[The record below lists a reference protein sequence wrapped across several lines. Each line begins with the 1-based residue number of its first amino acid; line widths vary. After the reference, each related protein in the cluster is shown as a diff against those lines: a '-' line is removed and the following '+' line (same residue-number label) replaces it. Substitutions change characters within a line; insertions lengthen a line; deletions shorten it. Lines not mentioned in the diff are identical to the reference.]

1 MIKNICLIGNPNCGK
16 TSLFNALTGSN
27 QKTGNWSGVT
37 TEKKQGFLKGSKNIN
52 VIDLPGIYSLRANSI
67 DEKVVVEYLD
77 KNKPDLIINVVDG
90 TNLERNLYLSSEL
103 TKLNLPMI
111 VAVNFCDEIKSNG
124 ILINYNQLQDDF
136 GCSFIEISAKKRI
149 NIDKLISF
157 FNKTV
162 LYKSS
167 IISKLDN
174 EKARE
179 YLGKKNYDYIKR
191 KQTKGE
197 IFTQKADDIL
207 TSKYF
212 GLPIFICIIF
222 LVYFLSSKVGGFFSN
237 IISEYCDRFC
247 VQTAKAMANAGI
259 YQWFISLFAG
269 AVLKGV
275 GSVLAFSPQILILF
289 LLMTIIEESGYAM
302 RITFNLDRLFRT
314 FGLGGKSVLP
324 IILSCGC
331 SVTGIMATRTIE
343 NKDER
348 VMTIFL
354 APFMPCG
361 AKTVVFAWFSYAF
374 FNGNPFIS
382 LSMYFISLLCV
393 FVFGVILKKFS
404 IIKANTNTFVMEM
417 PTLRMPSVKD
427 VSRVLWEKL
436 KDFVYKSGT
445 IIFAVSVVLWFL
457 SNFGIKGFTTNVQE
471 SFLFYV
477 GNIIKYIF
485 YPLGFGNW
493 QASVSIL
500 TGIFAKEA
508 VIETFELLNVTN
520 LNLFANNFSVYAFMV
535 FVLLSPPCAAAIS
548 TAKNE
553 LGSKKELAKMLVFQ
567 FVSAYLVSFL
577 IVLIG
582 KIICLPFGLLFCVI
596 VGIILTTIS
605 LIIIVKRLK
614 TGCKDCKNCKKGIIC
629 LKNSKPNTTI

>member
-1 MIKNICLIGNPNCGK
+1 
-16 TSLFNALTGSN
+16 
-27 QKTGNWSGVT
+27 
-37 TEKKQGFLKGSKNIN
+37 
-52 VIDLPGIYSLRANSI
+52 
-67 DEKVVVEYLD
+67 
-77 KNKPDLIINVVDG
+77 
-90 TNLERNLYLSSEL
+90 
-103 TKLNLPMI
+103 
-111 VAVNFCDEIKSNG
+111 
-124 ILINYNQLQDDF
+124 
-136 GCSFIEISAKKRI
+136 
-149 NIDKLISF
+149 
-157 FNKTV
+157 
-162 LYKSS
+162 
-167 IISKLDN
+167 
-174 EKARE
+174 
-179 YLGKKNYDYIKR
+179 
-191 KQTKGE
+191 
-197 IFTQKADDIL
+197 
-207 TSKYF
+207 
-212 GLPIFICIIF
+212 
-222 LVYFLSSKVGGFFSN
+222 
-237 IISEYCDRFC
+237 
-247 VQTAKAMANAGI
+247 
-259 YQWFISLFAG
+259 
-269 AVLKGV
+269 
-275 GSVLAFSPQILILF
+275 
-289 LLMTIIEESGYAM
+289 
-302 RITFNLDRLFRT
+302 
-314 FGLGGKSVLP
+314 
-324 IILSCGC
+324 
-331 SVTGIMATRTIE
+331 
-343 NKDER
+343 
-348 VMTIFL
+348 
-354 APFMPCG
+354 
-361 AKTVVFAWFSYAF
+361 
-374 FNGNPFIS
+374 
-382 LSMYFISLLCV
+382 
-393 FVFGVILKKFS
+393 
-404 IIKANTNTFVMEM
+404 MEM

-582 KIICLPFGLLFCVI
+582 KIICLPFGLLFCGI
-596 VGIILTTIS
+596 VGIILTTLS

-614 TGCKDCKNCKKGIIC
+614 NGCKDCKNCKKGIIC